1 MTLDRLLRH
10 LVPAGLALAAA
21 AVIPAY
27 AKKPAPLA
35 QVTARLETPPIFDD
49 DAGGNGDA
57 DDPAIWVHPSVRDAS
72 LVFGTKKNAGLS
84 VYDLGGNELQAITPP
99 AAPGPD
105 DAEGRFNN
113 VDVIYGF
120 RLGGKKV
127 DLAVVTDRGRDKL
140 RFYRIDP
147 AAAVA
152 RAAPLVD
159 VTAVD
164 APLVFSADQAE
175 VNEQA
180 TAYGLAAES
189 LLDGTLAIAWVTRRH
204 RPEIAGLVL
213 VPTDDG
219 HVSYHQ
225 YRSVPLADTFE
236 VPVRKGAK
244 GKASWTPCT
253 ESDEE
258 LAQAEGMVIDTERQ
272 ILYIAHEDVGI
283 WELPLWNPW
292 AKPRL
297 IERVREFGVPYD
309 RVFDAEE
316 EEYIC
321 TPRWADD
328 PGVGGRHLSAD
339 AEGLSIYYRKG
350 ERGYL
355 LASSQGD
362 STFAAFDL
370 ISHEYLGGYAI
381 ADGPATDGTQNC
393 DGAMVVS
400 LPMGPRFPQG
410 LLVVH
415 DGNDTP
421 DVLDDEGEVRT
432 STSFKFV
439 GWEDVARPLGLRI
452 ETGGWSPRQ
461 GGAGITTGN
470 ALTSVGAHRRVTTDD
485 AGSDLHPRRGA
496 AETRCRAW
504 WLDLLGAARQR

>member
-10 LVPAGLALAAA
+10 LVPAGLAFAAA
-21 AVIPAY
+21 IPAY

-57 DDPAIWVHPSVRDAS
+57 DDPAIWVHPSVREAS

-84 VYDLGGNELQAITPP
+84 VYDLAGKQLQAITPP
-99 AAPGPD
+99 PAPGPD

-140 RFYRIDP
+140 RFYRID
-147 AAAVA
+147 AAAAIVG
-152 RAAPLVD
+152 AAPLVD
-159 VTAVD
+159 VTAAD
-164 APLVFSADQAE
+164 APLVFSA
-175 VNEQA
+175 EQA
-180 TAYGLAAES
+180 TVYGLAAQS

-213 VPTDDG
+213 VPSNDG
-219 HVSYHQ
+219 HISYAR
-225 YRSVPLADTFE
+225 YRSVPLADSFE

-244 GKASWTPCT
+244 RKTSWTPCT

-272 ILYIAHEDVGI
+272 ILYVAHEDVGI

-309 RVFDAEE
+309 RVFDPEE

-328 PGVGGRHLSAD
+328 PGVGGRYLSAD
-339 AEGLSIYYRKG
+339 AEGLTIYRYGTLEGSHAPRKG

-355 LASSQGD
+355 LVSSQGD

-370 ISHEYLGGYAI
+370 ISHQYLGGYAI
-381 ADGPATDGTQNC
+381 ADGPATDGAQSC

-415 DGNDTP
+415 DGNNTP
-421 DVLDDEGEVRT
+421 DVLDEEGEVRT
-432 STSFKFV
+432 STNFKFV

-452 ETGGWSPRQ
+452 ETGGWSPR
-461 GGAGITTGN
+461 
-470 ALTSVGAHRRVTTDD
+470 
-485 AGSDLHPRRGA
+485 
-496 AETRCRAW
+496 
-504 WLDLLGAARQR
+504 